1 MLSTYRDAQDL
12 IQVGAYVAGS
22 DPRVDQACMAQPH
35 IDTFLRQKI
44 NEGVR
49 LEESLRHL
57 NQLAALAQQPQQPP
71 ARGGR
76 K

>member
-1 MLSTYRDAQDL
+1 
-12 IQVGAYVAGS
+12 VGAYVQGS
-22 DPRVDQACMAQPH
+22 DPRVDQAVMAQPH

-44 NEGVR
+44 NQGVR

-57 NQLAALAQQPQQPP
+57 SQLAALAAPQQLQ